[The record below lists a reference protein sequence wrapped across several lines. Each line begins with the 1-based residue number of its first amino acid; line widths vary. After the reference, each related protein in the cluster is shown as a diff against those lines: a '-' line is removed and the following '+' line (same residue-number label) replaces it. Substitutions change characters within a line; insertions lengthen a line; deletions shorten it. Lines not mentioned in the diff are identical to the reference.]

1 MSSHLDALW
10 LAIGFSGQALFSA
23 RFIVQW
29 LVSEKRRAS
38 VVPTS
43 FWYLSIAGGL
53 TLLLYAIHTRA
64 TSCCC
69 ATPAR
74 RRMHTSLLA
83 AHGRFDGT
91 APGSLAVR

>member
-53 TLLLYAIHTRA
+53 TLLLYAIHKRDAVFIAGQAAGVFVYARNLMLLRNPGA
-64 TSCCC
+64 T
-69 ATPAR
+69 AD
-74 RRMHTSLLA
+74 
-83 AHGRFDGT
+83 AH
-91 APGSLAVR
+91 